1 MAAAALGLQEAASR
15 TARRAVARIRTEG
28 GARRGAAVNGT
39 ETSAERERV
48 DTVTGLMSAT
58 AIFLAVLGATD
69 LHLTISGEDIQMRP
83 IRVGVAAVLLALIAA
98 GIGGRHRKLAA
109 IACMIA
115 AGGWLVGMIVA
126 VITER
131 PLF

>member
-15 TARRAVARIRTEG
+15 TARHAVARIRTEG
-28 GARRGAAVNGT
+28 GARRGAEVNGT
-39 ETSAERERV
+39 ETSAQRERV

-115 AGGWLVGMIVA
+115 AGGWLLGMIVA